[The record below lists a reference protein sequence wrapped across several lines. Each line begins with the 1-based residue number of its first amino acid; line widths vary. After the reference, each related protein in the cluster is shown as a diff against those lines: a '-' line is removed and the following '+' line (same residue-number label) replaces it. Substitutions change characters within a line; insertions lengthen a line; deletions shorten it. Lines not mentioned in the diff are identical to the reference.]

1 MYVFNHSIN
10 SKLSKS
16 IEPIILENSLPS
28 LLKSIEVGT
37 PLKESVLAKV
47 IGASK
52 YGSKCSIFNS
62 WKKSLIFF
70 KLSLRGVPTSVLFN
84 VNGKEFARIIGSI
97 DFDNLKFIEWLK
109 NYN

>member
-1 MYVFNHSIN
+1 M
-10 SKLSKS
+10 
-16 IEPIILENSLPS
+16 ILANSLPS

-62 WKKSLIFF
+62 
-70 KLSLRGVPTSVLFN
+70 
-84 VNGKEFARIIGSI
+84 
-97 DFDNLKFIEWLK
+97 
-109 NYN
+109 